1 MDVLYEGSRKMQETY
16 MKKYSKTRNSR
27 KKNFIEVSLL
37 ICKWTRENFSDKEVR
52 RFSVFFMV
60 EMAGT
65 APACRKVSSSLLPSV
80 VYFGY
85 DYTARK
91 KTKMY
96 KRIIGVLTLPT
107 NK

>member
-1 MDVLYEGSRKMQETY
+1 MDVLYEGSKKMQETY
-16 MKKYSKTRNSR
+16 MKKYSKPSISR
-27 KKNFIEVSLL
+27 
-37 ICKWTRENFSDKEVR
+37 REE
-52 RFSVFFMV
+52 FFMV

-96 KRIIGVLTLPT
+96 KRIIGVLTSPT